1 MTMINDR
8 ERLAGAADYYE
19 THDISQEM
27 EAGTWE
33 RHEGKQP
40 LNRRVLGSSLWPD
53 TGGAPAGPDLR

>member
-33 RHEGKQP
+33 
-40 LNRRVLGSSLWPD
+40 
-53 TGGAPAGPDLR
+53 